1 MKNTFIYKTLVGVAL
16 VASLSSCVNG
26 WLDVTPGNQVSAEE
40 AVTTSAD
47 LSSVRAGMY
56 QMLKGTS
63 NFDDYYTARMIY
75 YGEVRGEDMQ
85 SDKSGSRSEVCYNMT
100 YSTADNAPKMWQTP
114 YIVIGRANR
123 IIEAAESGQLT
134 DAESQAAIIAQYK
147 AEAKVVRALAHFDLV
162 RIYGKTY
169 TAPGAPASYGVPVV
183 TKVLD
188 SNDQLSRNTVQ
199 EVYTQVVKDLT
210 EAIDS
215 EALVDDQLVGYIN
228 VWAAKALLSRVYLT
242 MGENQKAL
250 DVAEEIINDSPY
262 DLWSNSEYIASW
274 SKMSGTH
281 SKEMIFEITITG
293 STDWTDREGIA
304 YLYNEDGYADIVT
317 TKKFLD
323 MLNEDPNDVRHG
335 LFLAPLKKDYKA
347 TYGTTPVFLNKF
359 PTEGLTDLR
368 YNNVPLLRL
377 SEVYLNAA
385 EAAVKLGG
393 AANIAKAEIY
403 LNAII
408 NRANPAKSVATADVT
423 LANVLKERRKELIG
437 EGHRFFDALRNN
449 ETVVRYTTA
458 GKDGDQGFHASL
470 KEEARS
476 FNRDFYKTLLP
487 VPQEEI
493 DANPAMKGQQNPG
506 Y

>member
-1 MKNTFIYKTLVGVAL
+1 MKNTFIYKTLVVVAL
-16 VASLSSCVNG
+16 VAGLSSCVND
-26 WLDVTPGNQVSAEE
+26 WLDVTPGNQVPADE
-40 AVTTSAD
+40 AVNTSAD

-63 NFDDYYTARMIY
+63 SFDDYYAARMIY

-85 SDKSGSRSEVCYNMT
+85 SDEAGSRSQLCYDMT
-100 YSTADNAPKMWQTP
+100 YTTADNAPKMWQTP
-114 YIVIGRANR
+114 YVVIGRANR
-123 IIEAAESGQLT
+123 IIEAAESGQLK
-134 DAESQAAIIAQYK
+134 DAESKAAVIAQYE
-147 AEAKVVRALAHFDLV
+147 AEAKVIRALAHFDLV

-169 TAPGAPASYGVPVV
+169 TAPGALQSYGVPVI

-188 SNDQLSRNTVQ
+188 SNAQLSRNTVE
-199 EVYTQVVKDLT
+199 EVYKQVVTDLT
-210 EAIDS
+210 DAIDS
-215 EALVDDQLVGYIN
+215 KALSKGKLTGYIN

-250 DVAEEIINDSPY
+250 DAAEDVINNSPY
-262 DLWSNSEYIASW
+262 ELWQNSEYVASW

-281 SKEMIFEITITG
+281 SKEIIFEIAITG

-323 MLNEDPNDVRHG
+323 LLNEDPADVRHG
-335 LFLAPLKKDYKA
+335 LFLAPAKKDYIE
-347 TYGTTPVFLNKF
+347 TYGDNTVFLNKY
-359 PTEGLTDLR
+359 PAEGLTDLR
-368 YNNVPLLRL
+368 YNNVPLFRL

-385 EAAVKLGG
+385 EAAAKLGG
-393 AANIAKAEIY
+393 ANMTKAALY
-403 LNAII
+403 LNAIV
-408 NRANPAKSVATADVT
+408 NRANNSKTVTAADVT
-423 LANVLKERRKELIG
+423 LDKVLKERRKELIG

-449 ETVVRYTTA
+449 ETVVRYTTTA
-458 GKDGDQGFHASL
+458 DQGFHASL
-470 KEEARS
+470 REEARS

-487 VPQEEI
+487 IPQEEI

>member
-16 VASLSSCVNG
+16 IAGLSSCVND
-26 WLDVTPGNQVSAEE
+26 WLDVTPGNQVSADE
-40 AVTTSAD
+40 AVNTSAD

-63 NFDDYYTARMIY
+63 SFDDYYAARMIY

-85 SDKSGSRSEVCYNMT
+85 SDKSGSRSQLCYNMT
-100 YSTADNAPKMWQTP
+100 YTTADNAPKMWQTP
-114 YIVIGRANR
+114 YVVIGRANR
-123 IIEAAESGQLT
+123 IIEAAESGQLK
-134 DAESQAAIIAQYK
+134 DAESKAAVIAQYE
-147 AEAKVVRALAHFDLV
+147 AEAKVIRALAHFDLV

-169 TAPGAPASYGVPVV
+169 MAPGAPKSYGVPVI

-188 SNDQLSRNTVQ
+188 SDAQLSRNTVE
-199 EVYTQVVKDLT
+199 EVYKQVVTDLT
-210 EAIDS
+210 DAIDS
-215 EALVDDQLVGYIN
+215 KALSKGKLTGYIN

-250 DVAEEIINDSPY
+250 EAAEDVINNSPY
-262 DLWSNSEYIASW
+262 ELWQNSEYVASW

-281 SKEMIFEITITG
+281 SKEIIFEIAITG

-323 MLNEDPNDVRHG
+323 LLNEDPADVRHG
-335 LFLAPLKKDYKA
+335 LFLAPVSDDYKK
-347 TYGTTPVFLNKF
+347 TYKDAPVFLNKY
-359 PTEGLTDLR
+359 PAEGLTDLR
-368 YNNVPLLRL
+368 YNNVPLFRL

-385 EAAVKLGG
+385 EAAAKLGG
-393 AANIAKAEIY
+393 ANMTKAALY
-403 LNAII
+403 LNAIV
-408 NRANPAKSVATADVT
+408 NRANNSKTVTAADVT
-423 LANVLKERRKELIG
+423 LDKVLKERRKELIG

-458 GKDGDQGFHASL
+458 ADQGFHTSL
-470 KEEARS
+470 REEARS

-487 VPQEEI
+487 IPQEEI

>member
-1 MKNTFIYKTLVGVAL
+1 MKNTFIYKTLVGVVL
-16 VASLSSCVNG
+16 VAGLSSCVND
-26 WLDVTPGNQVSAEE
+26 WLDVTPGNQVPAEE
-40 AVTTSAD
+40 AVTTSTD

-63 NFDDYYTARMIY
+63 DFDDYYAARMIY

-85 SDKSGSRSEVCYNMT
+85 SDKSGSRSQPCYNMT

-123 IIEAAESGQLT
+123 IIEAAESGQLK
-134 DAESQAAIIAQYK
+134 DAESKAATIAQYK
-147 AEAKVVRALAHFDLV
+147 AEAQVARALAHFDLV

-169 TAPGAPASYGVPVV
+169 TAPGAPESYGVPVI

-188 SNDQLSRNTVQ
+188 SDAQLSRNTVQ

-215 EALVDDQLVGYIN
+215 KALSSLKMTGYLN
-228 VWAAKALLSRVYLT
+228 VWAAKALLTRVYLT

-250 DVAEEIINDSPY
+250 DVAEDIIENSPY
-262 DLWSNSEYIASW
+262 ELWSNSEYAPSW

-281 SKEMIFEITITG
+281 GKEVIFEIAITG

-304 YLYNEDGYADIVT
+304 YLYNEDGYADIVAT
-317 TKKFLD
+317 EKFLTL
-323 MLNEDPNDVRHG
+323 LNEDPDDVRHNV
-335 LFLAPLKKDYKA
+335 FLAPVTDDFIKAYK
-347 TYGTTPVFLNKF
+347 TNTVFLNKF
-359 PTEGLTDLR
+359 PAEGLTDLR
-368 YNNVPLLRL
+368 YNNVPLFRL

-385 EAAVKLGG
+385 EAATKLGG
-393 AANIAKAEIY
+393 ANLDKAVIY
-403 LNAII
+403 LDAIV
-408 NRANPAKSVATADVT
+408 NRANPANNVALADVT
-423 LANVLKERRKELIG
+423 LDRVLKERRKELVG
-437 EGHRFFDALRNN
+437 EGHRFFDAMRNN
-449 ETVVRYTTA
+449 ETIVRYTSA
-458 GKDGDQGFHASL
+458 ADKGWHSSL
-470 KEEARS
+470 KDEARS

-487 VPQEEI
+487 VPQDEI

>member
-1 MKNTFIYKTLVGVAL
+1 MKNTFIYKTLVGAAL
-16 VASLSSCVNG
+16 VAGLSSCVNG
-26 WLDVTPGNQVSAEE
+26 WLDVTPGDQVPADE

-47 LSSVRAGMY
+47 LSSARAGMY

-63 NFDDYYTARMIY
+63 SFDDYYTARMIY

-85 SDKSGSRSEVCYNMT
+85 SDQSGSRSEICYNMT

-114 YIVIGRANR
+114 YVVIGRANR
-123 IIEAAESGQLT
+123 IIEAAESGKLK
-134 DAESQAAIIAQYK
+134 DAESKAAVIAQYE

-169 TAPGAPASYGVPVV
+169 TAPEAPASYGVPVV

-188 SNDQLSRNTVQ
+188 SHDQLSRNTVQ

-215 EALVDDQLVGYIN
+215 KALSTKKLVGYMN
-228 VWAAKALLSRVYLT
+228 VWAAKALLTRIYLT

-250 DVAEEIINDSPY
+250 DLAEDIIDNSPY
-262 DLWSNSEYIASW
+262 ELWSNSEYVASW

-281 SKEMIFEITITG
+281 AKEIIFEITITG

-317 TKKFLD
+317 TQKFLN
-323 MLNEDPNDVRHG
+323 MLNEDPDDVRHG
-335 LFLAPLKKDYKA
+335 VFLAPIYEDYQA
-347 TYGTTPVFLNKF
+347 TYGSNPVFLNKF
-359 PTEGLTDLR
+359 PAEGLTDLR
-368 YNNVPLLRL
+368 YNNIPLLRL

-393 AANIAKAEIY
+393 ANIAKAEEY
-403 LNAII
+403 LNAIVE
-408 NRANPAKSVATADVT
+408 RANPAKSVATADVT

-437 EGHRFFDALRNN
+437 EGHRFFDAMRNN

-458 GKDGDQGFHASL
+458 GKGGDQGFHASL

>member
-16 VASLSSCVNG
+16 IAGLSSCVND
-26 WLDVTPGNQVSAEE
+26 WLDVTPGNQVSADE
-40 AVTTSAD
+40 AVNTSAD

-63 NFDDYYTARMIY
+63 SFDDYYAARMIY

-85 SDKSGSRSEVCYNMT
+85 SDKSGSRSQPCYNMT
-100 YSTADNAPKMWQTP
+100 YTTADNAPKMWQTP
-114 YIVIGRANR
+114 YVVIGRANR

-134 DAESQAAIIAQYK
+134 DAKSKAAVIAQYE
-147 AEAKVVRALAHFDLV
+147 AEAKVIRALAHFDLV

-169 TAPGAPASYGVPVV
+169 TAPGAPQSYGVPVI

-188 SNDQLSRNTVQ
+188 SDAQLSRNTVE
-199 EVYTQVVKDLT
+199 EVYKQVVTDLT
-210 EAIDS
+210 DAVDS
-215 EALVDDQLVGYIN
+215 KALSEGKLTGYIN

-250 DVAEEIINDSPY
+250 DAAEDVINNSPY
-262 DLWSNSEYIASW
+262 ELWQNSEYVASW

-281 SKEMIFEITITG
+281 SKEIIFEIAITG

-323 MLNEDPNDVRHG
+323 LLNEDPADVRHG
-335 LFLAPLKKDYKA
+335 LLLAPAKKDYIK
-347 TYGTTPVFLNKF
+347 TYGDNTVFLNKY
-359 PTEGLTDLR
+359 PAEGLTDLR
-368 YNNVPLLRL
+368 YNNVPLFRL

-385 EAAVKLGG
+385 EAAAKLGG
-393 AANIAKAEIY
+393 ANMTKAALY
-403 LNAII
+403 LNAIV
-408 NRANPAKSVATADVT
+408 NRANNSKTVTAADVT
-423 LANVLKERRKELIG
+423 LDKVLKERRKELIG

-449 ETVVRYTTA
+449 ETVVRYTTTA
-458 GKDGDQGFHASL
+458 DQGFHASL
-470 KEEARS
+470 REEARS

-487 VPQEEI
+487 IPQEEI